1 MRVSLPVRT
10 CFLAA
15 LLLAACPCL
24 AQTNSAPLQI
34 AQASL
39 RPAPTAAAVGEQS
52 RSAEINNWT
61 VGVAGG
67 FFEGTFIRF
76 AVELAKGLDDGEN
89 LRVLPIVSYG
99 GNENINDLLY
109 LKGVDVAITYTDTF
123 ELYKKSGRVKDIEQ
137 RINYI
142 SELLLGELY
151 VFGRPEV
158 MTLKDLDGKKVS
170 LGTKGGSATTTGPI
184 VFERLGIHPEF
195 VYVNNTVALEKMK
208 TGEIAAI
215 VSTGGKPNDLFV
227 KLKPE
232 PGFHFIPVEFGPKLA
247 DYYLPCPMSHD
258 DYPQLIPAGQTVDTL
273 CMSAVLAVYNFPK
286 GTDRA
291 RRLGRFIQYYFER
304 FDRLLQPSFHPKWK
318 EVNLAAKVPGWNRYW
333 LASEKLAALQKVET
347 APAAAAPAAPAAA
360 ASTAATANRDSSGQQ
375 ELFREF
381 LTWKRQREKS
391 Q

>member
-1 MRVSLPVRT
+1 MRISLPLRT
-10 CFLAA
+10 WFLAA
-15 LLLAACPCL
+15 LLLPASPCAA
-24 AQTNSAPLQI
+24 QMDSATLQV
-34 AQASL
+34 AQAP

-52 RSAEINNWT
+52 RSAEVNNWT
-61 VGVAGG
+61 IGVAGG

-89 LRVLPIVSYG
+89 LRILPIVSYG

-137 RINYI
+137 RINYV

-151 VFGRPEV
+151 VFGRPEIT
-158 MTLKDLDGKKVS
+158 TLKDLEGKKVS

-184 VFERLGIHPEF
+184 VFERLGVHPEL
-195 VYVNNTVALEKMK
+195 VYVNNTIALEKMK
-208 TGEIAAI
+208 AGEIAAI

-232 PGFHFIPVEFGPKLA
+232 PGFHFVPIEFGPKLA
-247 DYYLPCPMSHD
+247 DYYIPCPLSHD
-258 DYPQLIPAGQTVDTL
+258 DYPQLIPAGQMVDTL

-291 RRLGRFIQYYFER
+291 RRLERFIQYYFER
-304 FDRLLQPSFHPKWK
+304 FDKLLQPSFHPKWK
-318 EVNLAAKVPGWNRYW
+318 EINLAAKVPGWNRYW
-333 LASEKLAALQKVET
+333 QAAEKLAAMQKADV
-347 APAAAAPAAPAAA
+347 APAQIER
-360 ASTAATANRDSSGQQ
+360 TDATTNRDPPDR
-375 ELFREF
+375 ELFQKF
-381 LTWKRQREKS
+381 LTWRKQHGKN